1 MTLYT
6 GCLYTNSHRGSRI
19 SVVSPSPPWTPWNDA
34 PPGDGTALPSQI
46 STDSFDEWW
55 MELSP
60 PPRLVAEFYYHAL
73 PWKKFRKEYLH
84 YLHQTTARH
93 VLRHLTRWALQEDF
107 TLLCV
112 EPTPAYCHRRILAEE
127 SVRREPNLEVVVR

>member
-6 GCLYTNSHRGSRI
+6 GHIYTNHHSGTRI
-19 SVVSPSPPWTPWNDA
+19 SVMSRHTLKDGHTPD
-34 PPGDGTALPSQI
+34 PQITA
-46 STDSFDEWW
+46 DSFDEWW

-60 PPRLVAEFYYHAL
+60 PPHLVGAYYHRDL

-84 YLHQTTARH
+84 YLHQTNARH
-93 VLRHLTRWALQEDF
+93 VIRRLTRWAQNEDF

-112 EPTPAYCHRRILAEE
+112 EPTPEYCHRRILVEE
-127 SVRREPNLEVVVR
+127 CRKREPGLEIVVR